1 MTKKQTILKYL
12 QTHKKGLTS
21 KEAYDN
27 FGETRLSATVWSLK
41 NDDGWDIK
49 KTSEKVPTRYGR
61 NTSVTRYR
69 LEV

>member
-12 QTHKKGLTS
+12 QSHKKGLTS

-27 FGETRLSATVWSLK
+27 FGETRLSATIWSLK
-41 NDDGWDIK
+41 HDDGYGIK
-49 KTSEKVPTRYGR
+49 KVNEKVPTRYGK
-61 NTSVTRYR
+61 NVMVTRYK